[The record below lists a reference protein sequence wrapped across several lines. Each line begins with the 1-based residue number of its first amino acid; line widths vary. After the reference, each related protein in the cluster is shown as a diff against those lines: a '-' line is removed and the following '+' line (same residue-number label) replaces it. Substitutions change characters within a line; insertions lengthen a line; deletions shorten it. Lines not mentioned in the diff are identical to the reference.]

1 MPLAFLPQFLVGAA
15 VFLTALATR
24 RDLAVRLPVGLP
36 ILAVT
41 IASLAALLTL
51 VTGAWAP
58 SIVLS
63 ALFVACGLIA
73 EVDRRHC
80 LIPDPLVLA
89 IALLA
94 LAAPFGDAWTTQGLG
109 ALLLGGLF
117 YGVRHAF
124 ALGKLPDA
132 LGLGDVKLAAAM
144 GAFLGPYFGLIAVAI
159 AGLATMSVLVVSRAT
174 SPPAELTG
182 AGAPF
187 GIGLAAA
194 LAATVA
200 ARVWMTG

>member
-1 MPLAFLPQFLVGAA
+1 MPTAFLPPLLAGTAA
-15 VFLTALATR
+15 FLTAAAMR
-24 RDLAVRLPVGLP
+24 GDLGIRLSAGLP
-36 ILAVT
+36 ILAVA
-41 IASLAALLTL
+41 IAALAALLAL
-51 VTGAWAP
+51 ITGAWAT

-63 ALFVACGLIA
+63 ALFVTCGLTA
-73 EVDRRHC
+73 EIDRRHC
-80 LIPDPLVLA
+80 LIPDPLVFA

-117 YGVRHAF
+117 YGVRRAF
-124 ALGKLPDA
+124 AAANAPDA

-144 GAFLGPYFGLIAVAI
+144 GAFLGPYFGLIAVAV

-174 SPPAELTG
+174 SPPAKLTG

-194 LAATVA
+194 LAATAA
-200 ARVWMTG
+200 ARVWITG